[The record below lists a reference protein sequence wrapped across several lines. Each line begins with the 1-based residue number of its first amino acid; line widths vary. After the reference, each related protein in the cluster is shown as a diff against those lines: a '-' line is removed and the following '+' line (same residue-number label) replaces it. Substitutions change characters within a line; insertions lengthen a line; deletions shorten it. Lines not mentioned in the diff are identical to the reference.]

1 MKMKCLNCG
10 AKVKKSEEICPECG
24 AYISTET
31 KPYTPP
37 SQPENEEEINLEIL
51 EKAEEAVRNIDES
64 KSEEYNFSDY
74 LILPS
79 LVRIG
84 GGLFILAI
92 VIFSFTLS
100 AMNNEATMIIALL
113 ISAFSIF
120 NGIASAVQESK
131 CKLTVN
137 DEKVYGTIPQGTFD
151 TETIDINIEDIIGI
165 NESGFHSK
173 NSHPKV
179 YIVTKEKEYTVKG
192 SSKIMLGDLSENLQN
207 KVRKLKGESE

>member
-1 MKMKCLNCG
+1 MKCLNCG
-10 AKVKKSEEICPECG
+10 ARVKKSEEICHECG
-24 AYISTET
+24 AYISTE
-31 KPYTPP
+31 KPETI
-37 SQPENEEEINLEIL
+37 NEISETDIDTETL

-64 KSEEYNFSDY
+64 KPEEYNFSDY

-92 VIFSFTLS
+92 IIFSFTRS

-137 DEKVYGTIPQGTFD
+137 DEKVFGIIPQGFFG
-151 TETIDINIEDIIGI
+151 TETIDIDIEDIIGI

-173 NSHPKV
+173 NSNPKV
-179 YIVTKEKEYTVKG
+179 HIVTKEKEYVVKG
-192 SSKIMLGDLSENLQN
+192 SSSVMLKDLSNTLQD
-207 KVRKLKGESE
+207 KFKKRKGESE